1 MEEEESKLPEST
13 AMMVTEEEAE
23 NPAEEFDIKELE
35 QLDEILGK
43 SASGQ
48 VKMLDFERQMFLDC
62 VYNDGLVICG
72 K

>member
-1 MEEEESKLPEST
+1 MEEEKSEPPETT
-13 AMMVTEEEAE
+13 AMATEEGDAE
-23 NPAEEFDIKELE
+23 NPAEELDIKELM